1 MGQKV
6 WGQGLTIKVL
16 LKFRCDPCGSGTRC
30 ISCIWLVAFCH
41 GFKDDIK
48 FNETVFTVPFK
59 QPYIEMYENLR
70 DGIILGDFTD
80 QEVESFLGATHSAI
94 ARDCLLCKDV
104 SKLNKIRKHVL
115 SGVKNSEKGTKILSR
130 LKLLLKW
137 LIKHLVFSKNCQ
149 KIWLELSMKPL

>member
-1 MGQKV
+1 M
-6 WGQGLTIKVL
+6 
-16 LKFRCDPCGSGTRC
+16 KFRCDPCGSGTRC

-48 FNETVFTVPFK
+48 NDTFFTFPFK

-94 ARDCLLCKDV
+94 ARDCLFCKDV
-104 SKLNKIRKHVL
+104 PILNRIRKHVQ
-115 SGVKNSEKGTKILSR
+115 SGVKKLKRKNKNNYKPNKSSQTSLEMVNKTLNYFKKLPENLVGIVDEASLDALTSR
-130 LKLLLKW
+130 
-137 LIKHLVFSKNCQ
+137 
-149 KIWLELSMKPL
+149 